1 MVNWFKEIENGEIEY
16 GYAFQN
22 KLFEDQSKFQD
33 IKVIDTLAYGKM
45 LILDDFVMLT
55 ESDEFVYHEL
65 IAHIPV
71 CFHKNPEKVVVIG
84 GGDGGTVRELVKHDC
99 VKEVVLCEIDGMVVD
114 VCKKF
119 FPAVAGRLDHPKV
132 DVKVGDGMDYVRGL
146 ENEVDLM
153 IIDSTDP
160 VGPGEGLFTGEFY
173 QSVSKALKPDGM
185 MAAQSESPWAEA
197 EFLNRIHNNIR
208 TGFDYVRP
216 YIASVPTYPR
226 GLWSWTL
233 GSHSPIDVDQFDY
246 ERFAKVEPELNY
258 LSDAMVRAC
267 FELPKFYRKK
277 LSVLNQ

>member
-1 MVNWFKEIENGEIEY
+1 MVNWFKEIENGELEY
-16 GYAFQN
+16 GYAFQD

-65 IAHIPV
+65 ISHIPV

-84 GGDGGTVRELVKHDC
+84 GGDGGTVRELVKHES

-114 VCKKF
+114 VCKKY

-132 DVKVGDGMDYVRGL
+132 KVIVGDGIDYVRGL
-146 ENEVDLM
+146 EDEVDLM

-173 QSVSKALKPDGM
+173 RSVSRALKADGLM
-185 MAAQSESPWAEA
+185 VAQSESPWAEA
-197 EFLNRIHNNIR
+197 KFLNRIHNNIR
-208 TGFDYVRP
+208 SGFDHVRP

-233 GSHSPIDVDQFDY
+233 GSHSPIDVGQFNF
-246 ERFAKVEPELNY
+246 ERFAKVEQDLNY
-258 LSDAMVRAC
+258 LTQSMIQAC
-267 FELPKFYRKK
+267 FQLPKFYRNK
-277 LSVLNQ
+277 LNILQ